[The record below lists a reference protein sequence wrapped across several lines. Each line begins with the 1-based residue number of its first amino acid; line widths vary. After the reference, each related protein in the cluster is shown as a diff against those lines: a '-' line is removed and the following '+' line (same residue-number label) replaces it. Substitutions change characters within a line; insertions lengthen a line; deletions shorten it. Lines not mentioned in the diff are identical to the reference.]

1 MKHDIC
7 LAMMV
12 ELYTFDFCSDILELP
27 LVLFDCDFGD
37 DLEWV
42 YEADWHEDNIR
53 HLQQMWAQHAIRS
66 VCLFNMLFVCRYRMN
81 EVLCI

>member
-1 MKHDIC
+1 MYFEKKIAMQYH
-7 LAMMV
+7 LARYLSV
-12 ELYTFDFCSDILELP
+12 VELP

-53 HLQQMWAQHAIRS
+53 HLQQMWAQHAIR
-66 VCLFNMLFVCRYRMN
+66 FVAHWPFFSEFPVIYSSSCQ
-81 EVLCI
+81 